1 MAWKMSRVASLLM
14 LAACAGRGNQS
25 NVPLIQEPRCAAV
38 ADTVSKYVSED
49 ALPAAQL
56 VGDESLPAPALTR
69 PGDSVEVDFV
79 VLPNGVADTSSVQVI
94 GASDQDFVRSAV
106 RFAAENQFTPAQVS
120 GCYVVSRY
128 SVVMRSG
135 NSTRR

>member
-1 MAWKMSRVASLLM
+1 MLHRIPRVASLLI
-14 LAACAGRGNQS
+14 LAACAGRTNRS
-25 NVPLIQEPRCAAV
+25 DVPLVQDARCAAV
-38 ADTVSKYVSED
+38 ANTVSKYVSED

-56 VGDESLPAPALTR
+56 VGDESLRAPAFTH

-79 VLPNGVADTSSVQVI
+79 VLPNGTADTSSVQII
-94 GASDQDFVRSAV
+94 GVGDQKFARSAV
-106 RFAAENQFTPAQVS
+106 RFAAENRFTPAQVG

-135 NSTRR
+135 SPGPR